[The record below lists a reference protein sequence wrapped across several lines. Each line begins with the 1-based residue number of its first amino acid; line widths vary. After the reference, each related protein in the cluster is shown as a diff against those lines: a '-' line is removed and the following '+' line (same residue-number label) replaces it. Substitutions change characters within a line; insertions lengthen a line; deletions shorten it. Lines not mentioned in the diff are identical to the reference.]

1 MTRTTTYAVTF
12 TSDFTLPGWYESWPA
27 GRYLVTTD
35 EEQLDTSFPA
45 FRRIATRI
53 ELQRGPIKSS
63 VLISPQ
69 DLDSA
74 LEADR
79 APGAPDRS

>member
-1 MTRTTTYAVTF
+1 MRTTTYTVIF
-12 TSDFTLPGWYESWPA
+12 TSDFRLPGWDESRPA

-35 EEQLDTSFPA
+35 EEQLDTSFLA

-74 LEADR
+74 LKADR
-79 APGAPDRS
+79 ALGSIDGS

>member
-1 MTRTTTYAVTF
+1 MRTTTYTVIF
-12 TSDFTLPGWYESWPA
+12 TSDFRLPGWDESWPA

-35 EEQLDTSFPA
+35 EEQLDTSFLA

-74 LEADR
+74 LKADR
-79 APGAPDRS
+79 ALGSIDGS